1 MNLTNPLGSVTAI
14 LAVLTPILASVFG
27 CTTDAVADLGAK
39 CTASFLSPT
48 LAIWV
53 TAAFAGITLLAKLT
67 RPGGIFGS
75 LFGSTAVVV
84 PPEKAGTGTVTKAQ
98 VEAPK

>member
-1 MNLTNPLGSVTAI
+1 MNLTNPLGSVTALIAVI
-14 LAVLTPILASVFG
+14 LPILASVFG
-27 CTTDAVADLGAK
+27 CTSDAVSDLGAK
-39 CTASFLSPT
+39 CSASFLSPT

-53 TAAFAGITLLAKLT
+53 TAGFAGLTLLAKLT

-84 PPEKAGTGTVTKAQ
+84 PPEKAKPGVVTKEQ